1 MDNKTKRL
9 LGSSWG
15 TVDRAIK
22 CGYMPKLRKL
32 SKIMKNPKTRG
43 EKIIAFASNHL
54 IVPEGP
60 KTGEKLILEPFQ
72 MIFILAI
79 FDGPVHIRK
88 ALMSVAR
95 RNGKSFITA
104 VIMLAFIVGP
114 EATLNTFVAS
124 AANSRDQA
132 AIIFRLM
139 SNMLNISP
147 DLDGLYHTKESAKE
161 IIGLSKN
168 VSYKALSAD
177 AKTGHGQSYR
187 LILLDEAGQIIGPSN
202 TFTEML
208 TSSQGSYSDPL
219 FITISTQAPSDSD
232 YLSVIIDSATINQ
245 PTDTVCHVYEAKDGC
260 AVLNEEEWYY
270 ANPGL
275 AIFRDL
281 EDVRSQARDADMM
294 PSKEAGFRNLLLNQR
309 ISLENNWLSP
319 KVWKQNNTPLNYTNF
334 NLGVHIGLDLS
345 RKNDL
350 TAAVVSWLDDEG
362 KINLLPHCFTPMDGI
377 SERSKQDKTP
387 YDTWAKQGKL
397 IATPGSVVDYDW
409 ICQFLKLEYQDKNIP
424 ILSIQFDRWSIE
436 QFQASAERQGL
447 VIGEW
452 VPVGQGY
459 ASMSPRIDAFD
470 TLLLQNGINHGSHPL
485 LNLGASNAIM
495 IMDAAGNKKIDKSKS
510 SKKIDP
516 IIAALM
522 AAYPL
527 KVTSDIDIGSMVG

>member
-1 MDNKTKRL
+1 MDKRTKKA
-9 LGSSWG
+9 LGANYG
-15 TVDRAIK
+15 VVKRAIK
-22 CGYMPKLRKL
+22 CGHIPKLRKL
-32 SKIMKNPKTRG
+32 EKIMEDPQTRG
-43 EKIIAFASNHL
+43 ERIIAFAAHHL
-54 IVPEGP
+54 IVPEG
-60 KTGEKLILEPFQ
+60 KLTGQPLRLEPFQ
-72 MIFILAI
+72 MLFILAI
-79 FDGPVHIRK
+79 FDSPVHVRK
-88 ALMSVAR
+88 AVMSVAR
-95 RNGKSFITA
+95 RNGKSFLTA
-104 VIMLAFIVGP
+104 VIMLAFIVGS
-114 EATLNTFVAS
+114 EAQTNSFVAS

-139 SNMLNISP
+139 ANMLNMSP
-147 DLDGLYHTKESAKE
+147 DLEGLYHIKESAKE

-168 VSYKALSAD
+168 VNYKALSSD
-177 AKTGHGQSYR
+177 AKTGHGGSYR

-208 TSSQGSYSDPL
+208 GSSQGSYDDPL
-219 FITISTQAPSDSD
+219 FITISTQAPSDTD
-232 YLSVIIDSATINQ
+232 YLSVLIDSATINQ
-245 PTDTVCHVYEAKDGC
+245 PTDTVCHVYKAKDNC
-260 AVLNEEEWYY
+260 DVMKEEEWYY
-270 ANPGL
+270 SNPGL
-275 AIFRDL
+275 DVFRDL

-319 KVWKQNNTPLNYTNF
+319 KVWKQNNAPLNYTNQ

-377 SERSKQDKTP
+377 AERSKADKTP
-387 YDTWAKQGKL
+387 YDTWVKQGKMD
-397 IATPGSVVDYDW
+397 ATPGAVVDYDW

-436 QFQASAERQGL
+436 QFQSSAERQGL
-447 VIGEW
+447 IVNEW
-452 VPVGQGY
+452 EAVGQGY

-470 TLLLQNGINHGSHPL
+470 TLLLQNSINHGSHPL

-495 IMDAAGNKKIDKSKS
+495 IQDPAGNKKIDKSKS

-522 AAYPL
+522 SAYPL
-527 KVTSDIDIGSMVG
+527 KVTGEIDIGSMIG